1 MTHEDIQML
10 KKFDAEIDKL
20 AQVAEQLFLKIAEA
34 SRDGEGITR
43 PAYCEQET
51 TAGNVLREFAEA
63 EGLRC
68 GPDAVGNFEYELEGK
83 DKNNFVLMG
92 SHLDS
97 VPIGGN
103 YDGLAGVV
111 AGVLLQVALKRCGL
125 VPKFSLKTIGFRG
138 EESPWF
144 GTAYIGSRL
153 LLGEFAGEQLTSLTH
168 SLTGL
173 TLQQHL
179 HELGVSIDAAAA
191 GTKRLDLNCVKAY
204 LELHIEQGPLL
215 EAEGVPI
222 GAALAIRGNIRRPFA
237 SCRGEYAHSAATPRH
252 LRKDAVIA
260 TAHLVAAADR
270 FWQEL
275 IDAGGNDDLIINFGV
290 FATNAA
296 EHALT
301 KVSGEVTF
309 SLNVAG
315 TNNAVRD
322 ALYERILN
330 EAARLER
337 EFRVSFDFG
346 SKVGTDAVQLD
357 AGLISKTEKA
367 ANELGLAVLTMP
379 TVGHDAALFA
389 RAGVPAGMVLIR
401 NQNGSHNVHES
412 MEIRDFLDGIKVL
425 ARCALEPI

>member
-1 MTHEDIQML
+1 ML
-10 KKFDAEIDKL
+10 NAFDAEIGALEK
-20 AQVAEQLFLKIAEA
+20 VAEEVFSRIAEA

-43 PAYCEQET
+43 PAYCAQET
-51 TAGNVLREFAEA
+51 AAGRILRDFAEA

-68 GPDAVGNFEYELEGK
+68 GVDAVGNFEYELAGT
-83 DKNNFVLMG
+83 DNDNVVLMG

-97 VPIGGN
+97 VPMGGN

-111 AGVLLQVALKRCGL
+111 AGVLLQVACKRRGL
-125 VPKFSLKTIGFRG
+125 VPPYRLRTMGFRG

-153 LLGEFAGEQLTSLTH
+153 LLGEFAGEQLRSFKH
-168 SLTGL
+168 RVTGL
-173 TLQQHL
+173 TLGQHL
-179 HELGVSIDAAAA
+179 QDLGIDIDPDAPA
-191 GTKRLDLNCVKAY
+191 RSLIDLRSVKAY

-215 EAEGVPI
+215 EAQGVPI
-222 GAALAIRGNIRRPFA
+222 GAATAIRGNIRRPFA
-237 SCRGEYAHSAATPRH
+237 SCRGEYAHSAGMPRH
-252 LRKDAVIA
+252 LRKDAVTA

-275 IDAGGNDDLIINFGV
+275 IDAGGNDDLVLNIGIFS
-290 FATNAA
+290 TNPT

-309 SLNVAG
+309 SLNVGG
-315 TNNAVRD
+315 TSNATRD
-322 ALYERILN
+322 QLYERILV
-330 EAARLER
+330 EAARIEK

-346 SKVGTDAVQLD
+346 TRVGTDAVQLD
-357 AGLISKTEKA
+357 EALVSRTEKA
-367 ANELGLAVLTMP
+367 ARDLGLAVIRMP

-389 RAGVPAGMVLIR
+389 RAGVPAGMVMIR

-412 MEIRDFLDGIKVL
+412 MEIRDFLDGVKVL
-425 ARCALEPI
+425 ARCALDPV